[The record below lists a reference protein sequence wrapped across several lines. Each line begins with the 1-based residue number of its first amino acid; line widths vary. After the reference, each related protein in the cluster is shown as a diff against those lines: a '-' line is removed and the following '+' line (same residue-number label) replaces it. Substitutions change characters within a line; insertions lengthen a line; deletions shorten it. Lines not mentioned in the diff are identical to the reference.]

1 MNSRPDNNEKRM
13 DTPLKMIKTLHLSNY
28 LCSISIRPKNSSNY
42 SNAALFSTAL
52 HIQDR
57 AAVARVLQRS
67 AAAVIRPL
75 CSSAADVVTCP
86 ACSRWRRPV
95 DPHEPYTPPSVH
107 STSCNMP
114 SLLRHLST
122 WHCQHLLLSAI
133 LRCCCWAT
141 GGHHCWSISPAHTAL
156 SSKPAACCICSQTDR
171 EIDAQYVTAHWTP
184 VSDTASRQHLC
195 SAASHQLTVLPHRRV
210 TYGGRAFTVVGPSTW
225 KSQLKHLREPSYS
238 TSVSDCLLRT
248 LLL

>member
-52 HIQDR
+52 HIQDQ

-122 WHCQHLLLSAI
+122 WHCPHLLLSAI
-133 LRCCCWAT
+133 LRRCCWAT
-141 GGHHCWSISPAHTAL
+141 GGLHMVVVHSLSSVRRRGNHNQNIYVNLPTAL
-156 SSKPAACCICSQTDR
+156 
-171 EIDAQYVTAHWTP
+171 
-184 VSDTASRQHLC
+184 LF
-195 SAASHQLTVLPHRRV
+195 LTVFSEH
-210 TYGGRAFTVVGPSTW
+210 Y
-225 KSQLKHLREPSYS
+225 SYQ
-238 TSVSDCLLRT
+238 VQ
-248 LLL
+248 